1 VDPAHELFEQ
11 YENYG
16 KAIAHTFA
24 KRLASKRV
32 STENIVQW
40 GLAGLYEA
48 ARRFNPESSV
58 TFETFAY
65 YRIRGAIHDELRK
78 LSLTPRTRRKA
89 AEQRGQDEYLQSE
102 VPDFDPRLS
111 DAEQASRVRDAIRGL
126 GAVFLA
132 SQLATEDGEDPLAQV
147 AAEEEPDEPSN
158 RELIAKTR
166 AAVAKLPER
175 QRVVL
180 QAFYVEHRSMSELA
194 TTLGVNKATVS
205 REHSRAVSALREALG
220 IADT

>member
-147 AAEEEPDEPSN
+147 A
-158 RELIAKTR
+158 KTR